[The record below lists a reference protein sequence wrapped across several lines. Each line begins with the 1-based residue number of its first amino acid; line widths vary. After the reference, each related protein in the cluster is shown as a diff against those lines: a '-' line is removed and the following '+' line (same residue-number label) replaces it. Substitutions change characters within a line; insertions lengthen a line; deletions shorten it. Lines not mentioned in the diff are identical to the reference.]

1 MGRFRFSLDKALSLR
16 VRIILLVIASL
27 IPTIYVAKHFGQP
40 PHFSKLIYFGQNKAE
55 RALPQV
61 NALNPARDSVA
72 GYDGQFY
79 AQVAINPALTDPNL
93 QRSQDMASYR
103 SRRILL
109 PAMAYVLGAGRP
121 QLILEMYALLN
132 LAFWFLLLF
141 GMVRYLK
148 AESARD
154 YLCIFAAVFTTGSM
168 ISLQRALTD
177 MPAAALLF
185 YGAALA
191 PAAATGAIMLAV
203 LARETSAL
211 YLARFAWPLPKTG
224 KEWLVLAGRC
234 AIILAPVVLWVVYI
248 TLRFDKVNDNTHP
261 FVIPFT
267 GWAKY
272 MQNAWYALTHV
283 EWQILPARPMLAWNQ
298 VWRHP
303 GTEWSRA
310 FGQLRPYLM
319 DTTNQERVV
328 WELLAPLSL
337 LAQVIYFA
345 IRPSLD
351 SPYWRLGVVFSV
363 MMICMNTS
371 EEQIAYCRAVLPVT
385 IAFNAELYRARG
397 KLFAFFFLAGNL
409 GLMWGLRDTIAYCV
423 YK

>member
-177 MPAAALLF
+177 MPAAALL
-185 YGAALA
+185 
-191 PAAATGAIMLAV
+191 
-203 LARETSAL
+203 
-211 YLARFAWPLPKTG
+211 
-224 KEWLVLAGRC
+224 
-234 AIILAPVVLWVVYI
+234 
-248 TLRFDKVNDNTHP
+248 
-261 FVIPFT
+261 
-267 GWAKY
+267 
-272 MQNAWYALTHV
+272 
-283 EWQILPARPMLAWNQ
+283 
-298 VWRHP
+298 
-303 GTEWSRA
+303 
-310 FGQLRPYLM
+310 
-319 DTTNQERVV
+319 
-328 WELLAPLSL
+328 
-337 LAQVIYFA
+337 
-345 IRPSLD
+345 
-351 SPYWRLGVVFSV
+351 
-363 MMICMNTS
+363 
-371 EEQIAYCRAVLPVT
+371 
-385 IAFNAELYRARG
+385 
-397 KLFAFFFLAGNL
+397 
-409 GLMWGLRDTIAYCV
+409 
-423 YK
+423 